1 VAFKEAL
8 EKVLQLEGGLRLY
21 RNPTEQAE
29 TYAGIYRKAHPNW
42 VGWNYVDRG
51 QNPPFELIEKFY
63 YENFYRPFEVIENE
77 TIQNLLFEF
86 SVNAS
91 VKTAVKLLQKLVGA
105 KPDGIIGKETLSKLK
120 EYLQNYTEQD
130 FIKDFTIARIA
141 FYSSLV
147 NKNPRKYGIYLR
159 GWINRTLEA
168 LSWAYSLS

>member
-29 TYAGIYRKAHPNW
+29 TYAGIYRKAHPDW

-51 QNPPFELIEKFY
+51 QNPPFGLIEKFY
-63 YENFYRPFEVIENE
+63 YENFYKHFEKIKSEK
-77 TIQNLLFEF
+77 IRDLLFETAVNLGIKQTVKLIQRTLGLTADGILGPKTLSAIN
-86 SVNAS
+86 SVNS
-91 VKTAVKLLQKLVGA
+91 
-105 KPDGIIGKETLSKLK
+105 E
-120 EYLQNYTEQD
+120 E
-130 FIKDFTIARIA
+130 FIKDFTLTRIA
-141 FYSSLV
+141 FYTALT
-147 NKNPRKYGIYLR
+147 NRNPKRYAIYLR